1 MIVER
6 DATEQEMVLEFLRAE
21 YPAALGAIGL
31 DLSDPEQ
38 NRSRA
43 QALDMKRGYISRK
56 YVFAGFPTD
65 TTWSR
70 VRLVEEDFPRLRHID
85 CSPFRQLAGDGLNV
99 RAGAERLYDEK
110 FPELVRRRPKIEGIA
125 RAIRQGAKLP
135 PVIVAE
141 AGPDLILLEG
151 NHRATA
157 YFLAWVMRDFIVD
170 ERLGVTQMVVR
181 RALDLT
187 VRFALLAL

>member
-85 CSPFRQLAGDGLNV
+85 CSRREMGSMLGLGLNACMTRSFLNSSDVDRRLKGSPALFV
-99 RAGAERLYDEK
+99 RARSY
-110 FPELVRRRPKIEGIA
+110 RR
-125 RAIRQGAKLP
+125 
-135 PVIVAE
+135 
-141 AGPDLILLEG
+141 
-151 NHRATA
+151 
-157 YFLAWVMRDFIVD
+157 
-170 ERLGVTQMVVR
+170 
-181 RALDLT
+181 
-187 VRFALLAL
+187 